1 MPRRHGLRC
10 LVAAAAVAAAF
21 DGQLERLRLS
31 HKRTALF
38 WAPPQAA
45 APVPLV
51 VVLHG
56 YNVDA
61 KATLD
66 FYFTDIKRLAAER
79 GVAVLAP
86 RGRPDGARGNDRALC
101 WAAGACCCRNS
112 KDDQDVAFVDEAI
125 RAAEARVAVSG
136 VVLVGHSNGG
146 QLAFRVA
153 CARTDVAGM
162 AVFNAPRTFACAAP
176 PTRLYLRH
184 GASDAML
191 GGRAA
196 ARVGHPHLPAIGVR
210 ATAETAAEANGCTGS
225 VDTNA
230 TQAAHAWDALAP
242 TALVARR
249 AYTGCAADV
258 VFDVVDDLG
267 HWPAFGVLQTDLRG
281 PLLFAIY
288 GEPLVLPA
296 DDDAHDACRAAIPP
310 KWGS

>member
-1 MPRRHGLRC
+1 MQTTTTSTREEE
-10 LVAAAAVAAAF
+10 AA
-21 DGQLERLRLS
+21 
-31 HKRTALF
+31 
-38 WAPPQAA
+38 
-45 APVPLV
+45 
-51 VVLHG
+51 
-56 YNVDA
+56 
-61 KATLD
+61 
-66 FYFTDIKRLAAER
+66 
-79 GVAVLAP
+79 
-86 RGRPDGARGNDRALC
+86 RALPHTFKTRSH
-101 WAAGACCCRNS
+101 WLLPAA
-112 KDDQDVAFVDEAI
+112 
-125 RAAEARVAVSG
+125 
-136 VVLVGHSNGG
+136 
-146 QLAFRVA
+146 
-153 CARTDVAGM
+153 
-162 AVFNAPRTFACAAP
+162 
-176 PTRLYLRH
+176 
-184 GASDAML
+184 